1 MQNHSSTMRFISPIS
16 SENLMQ
22 SRLGELGLQ
31 SIDVGQVIDKS
42 GPGKIHEVILV
53 RFICR
58 YASYT
63 DSKDSLNKSNN
74 IHIPPNGR
82 KISTSRIKSVR
93 LPNQRLIYIW
103 YSLQSWA
110 VKKYLPLTPTHQRRR
125 LYRRKLES
133 NSSWSIKVS
142 ITKIASLVEVSSHI
156 INYAFHLFNFF
167 LLNYYYFSVFVSKN
181 VCFFLLDTL

>member
-1 MQNHSSTMRFISPIS
+1 MLSLIWFVLKTHELVRLHCLHRSREDRSPECI
-16 SENLMQ
+16 
-22 SRLGELGLQ
+22 
-31 SIDVGQVIDKS
+31 I
-42 GPGKIHEVILV
+42 

-63 DSKDSLNKSNN
+63 DSIDSLSKSNN

-93 LPNQRLIYIW
+93 LPNQPLIYIW
-103 YSLQSWA
+103 NSLQSWA
-110 VKKYLPLTPTHQRRR
+110 EKKYLPLASTYQRRR
-125 LYRRKLES
+125 LYRGKLES

-142 ITKIASLVEVSSHI
+142 ITKIASLAEVSSHI

-167 LLNYYYFSVFVSKN
+167 INLLLF
-181 VCFFLLDTL
+181 

>member
-1 MQNHSSTMRFISPIS
+1 MLSLIWFVLKTHELVRLHCLHRSREDRSPECI
-16 SENLMQ
+16 
-22 SRLGELGLQ
+22 
-31 SIDVGQVIDKS
+31 I
-42 GPGKIHEVILV
+42 

-63 DSKDSLNKSNN
+63 DSIDSLSKSNN

-93 LPNQRLIYIW
+93 LPNQPLIYIW

-110 VKKYLPLTPTHQRRR
+110 EKKYLPLASTHQRQR
-125 LYRRKLES
+125 LYQGKLES

-142 ITKIASLVEVSSHI
+142 ITKIASLAEVSSHI
-156 INYAFHLFNFF
+156 INYAFHLFKFF
-167 LLNYYYFSVFVSKN
+167 INLL
-181 VCFFLLDTL
+181 LT